1 MSIISTDDTTD
12 HSKLKLK
19 KVEKSIKNLNA
30 FKI

>member
-12 HSKLKLK
+12 QSKLKLK

>member
-12 HSKLKLK
+12 QSKLKLK
-19 KVEKSIKNLNA
+19 KVEKSFKNLNA